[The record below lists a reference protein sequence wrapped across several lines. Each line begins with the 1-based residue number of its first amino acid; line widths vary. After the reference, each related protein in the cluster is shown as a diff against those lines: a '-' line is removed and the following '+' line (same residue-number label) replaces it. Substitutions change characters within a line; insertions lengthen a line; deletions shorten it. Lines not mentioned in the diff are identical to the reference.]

1 MMGVGGEYTIHLSD
15 GQDVLAKPRGI
26 FRKMKV
32 IPTAGDY
39 CEIEPSGDPDI
50 PYTIVTIEDRKNLL
64 IRPSVANIDVL
75 IIAVSISDPQ
85 PDLKLLDK
93 LLILCPKLRI
103 DPVILLTKT
112 DLAPD
117 KAKELAAVYEE
128 AGFRILQISKEEML
142 PDEVV
147 RALFRGHTVGVAGQ
161 SGVGKSTLCHR
172 LTGKEHIEVGEISER
187 LKRGKHTTRHVE
199 LFPYEGGYLIDTP
212 GFSSLEVDRI
222 GISEEDLIGGY
233 PELLKIAG
241 KCRFQDCR
249 HRGELGCRVQESG
262 ISEGRLA
269 RYREF
274 LDIIIES
281 SKRYGK

>member
-1 MMGVGGEYTIHLSD
+1 MKGVGGEYTIHLSD

>member
-1 MMGVGGEYTIHLSD
+1 
-15 GQDVLAKPRGI
+15 
-26 FRKMKV
+26 
-32 IPTAGDY
+32 
-39 CEIEPSGDPDI
+39 
-50 PYTIVTIEDRKNLL
+50 
-64 IRPSVANIDVL
+64 
-75 IIAVSISDPQ
+75 
-85 PDLKLLDK
+85 
-93 LLILCPKLRI
+93 
-103 DPVILLTKT
+103 
-112 DLAPD
+112 
-117 KAKELAAVYEE
+117 
-128 AGFRILQISKEEML
+128 
-142 PDEVV
+142 
-147 RALFRGHTVGVAGQ
+147 
-161 SGVGKSTLCHR
+161 
-172 LTGKEHIEVGEISER
+172 VGEISER

-274 LDIIIES
+274 LDIIIET

>member
-1 MMGVGGEYTIHLSD
+1 MKGVGGEYTIHLSD

-32 IPTAGDY
+32 IPTVGDY

-50 PYTIVTIEDRKNLL
+50 PYTIVTIKDRKTLL

-75 IIAVSISDPQ
+75 SIAVSISDPQ

-187 LKRGKHTTRHVE
+187 LTRGKHTTRHVE

-274 LDIIIES
+274 LDIIIET

>member
-1 MMGVGGEYTIHLSD
+1 MKGVGGEYTIHLSD

-32 IPTAGDY
+32 IPTVGDY

-50 PYTIVTIEDRKNLL
+50 PYTIVTIKDRKNLL

-142 PDEVV
+142 SDDVV

-274 LDIIIES
+274 LDIIIET

>member
-1 MMGVGGEYTIHLSD
+1 MKGVGGEYTIHLSD

-32 IPTAGDY
+32 IPTVGDY

-241 KCRFQDCR
+241 TCRFQDCR

-274 LDIIIES
+274 LDIIIET

>member
-1 MMGVGGEYTIHLSD
+1 MKGVGGEYTIHLSD

-32 IPTAGDY
+32 IPTVGDY

-50 PYTIVTIEDRKNLL
+50 PYTIVTIKDRKNLL

-93 LLILCPKLRI
+93 LLILCPKLHI

-117 KAKELAAVYEE
+117 KAEELASVYEE
-128 AGFRILQISKEEML
+128 AGFRVLKISKEEML
-142 PDEVV
+142 PDEIVSE
-147 RALFRGHTVGVAGQ
+147 LFRGHTVGVAGQ

-233 PELLKIAG
+233 PELQTIAG

-249 HRGELGCRVQESG
+249 HRGELGCRVEESG

-274 LDIIIES
+274 LDIIIET